1 MEFHSRAIEE
11 VLQAVDSTEKG
22 LSSTEVKNR
31 LDRDGYNELA
41 AKDRDPVWKLFL
53 ENFKDPMVI
62 VLLIAAVVQIILG
75 EIMESIIIFAVL
87 IINAIISVVQTKKAE
102 SSLDALR
109 QLSAPSSW
117 IRFLSF

>member
-1 MEFHSRAIEE
+1 MKFHSSSIEE
-11 VLQAVDSTEKG
+11 ILQAVNSTENG
-22 LSSTEVKNR
+22 LSAAEAENR

-41 AKDRDPVWKLFL
+41 AKEKDPIWKLFL

-62 VLLIAAVVQIILG
+62 VLLIAAIVQIILG

-87 IINAIISVVQTKKAE
+87 MINAIISVIQTKKAE

-109 QLSAPSSW
+109 QLS
-117 IRFLSF
+117 